1 MHGRVLVPLDGS
13 ELAETALRFTGT
25 IPGLAL
31 RLISVEPV
39 KLTAAR
45 RRAARG
51 EWSPLGTSWLVS
63 SAATYLNLLA
73 VPLRAQ
79 GRSVEVV
86 VTIGKPGPRIVEAST
101 DVDLIIMAT
110 RGAGG
115 SGLLVGST
123 ADYVVRH
130 AGVPTLLLRD
140 EHAVAAD
147 VTRIVVP
154 LDGSARAEDALPVAA
169 AIRRLSGATLRL
181 VQVIDPSTSLATTHE
196 LTRAAEAYL
205 ERQVE
210 SLDDPA
216 GVSCEVRL
224 GRADEQL
231 LDAVRAGDLFVMT
244 PRSRGWLG
252 RLLPGDVSSAV
263 IGRSPV
269 PVVLVPEGAR
279 GMASALGRASG

>member
-86 VTIGKPGPRIVEAST
+86 VTTGKPGPRIVEVST

-130 AGVPTLLLRD
+130 ASVPTLLLRD

-169 AIRRLSGATLRL
+169 EIRRLSGATLRL

-263 IGRSPV
+263 IRRSPV